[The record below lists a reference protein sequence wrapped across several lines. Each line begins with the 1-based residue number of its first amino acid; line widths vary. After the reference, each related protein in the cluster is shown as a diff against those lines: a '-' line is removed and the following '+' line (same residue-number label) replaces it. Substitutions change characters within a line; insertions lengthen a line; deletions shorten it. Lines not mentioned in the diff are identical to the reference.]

1 MTLAFRPFY
10 LEGLAQLSGDPPAWP
25 TPTRGVS
32 EIRLALR
39 YKIERFAAAPL

>member
-1 MTLAFRPFY
+1 VILDSRFTY
-10 LEGLAQLSGDPPAWP
+10 DEGLAQLYGDPPAWP

-39 YKIERFAAAPL
+39 FARMNP